1 MSYLVLDN
9 ILLDIKWYEHISIH
23 HIAYKT
29 SNDVKTLS
37 IVFDKVDV
45 DIRKY
50 EWTKYLAL
58 FSSDEK
64 CDKISDRINYHIM
77 VKRNVSD
84 VYSHNN
90 MKIIIYSNADL
101 SLRKIINNSAML
113 TKSAFN

>member
-1 MSYLVLDN
+1 
-9 ILLDIKWYEHISIH
+9 
-23 HIAYKT
+23 
-29 SNDVKTLS
+29 
-37 IVFDKVDV
+37 
-45 DIRKY
+45 
-50 EWTKYLAL
+50 
-58 FSSDEK
+58 
-64 CDKISDRINYHIM
+64 M